1 MTAPAAFECQYRHV
15 AFVLTSICVLIL
27 ALFASVYASIALIED
42 NNTTLEVFLYAA
54 GAILV
59 LVILAAVAGFAT
71 HRWTI
76 EPTGIRVEEKPKVP
90 FLGIT
95 RKRTIAFAD
104 IAALRRLES
113 ALDIVIEIATRDG
126 NVYRVMA
133 KGEYLPALDAFAEQ
147 IRSAAESVGHKPLPM
162 TEGLSFWNRPAGF
175 VVLAVLLIFALLIAF
190 ATGWALLDG
199 GLAQSR
205 SGYFAAIALAL
216 PFGAIYL
223 IYKSLTRRWRVLKLL
238 AKNQTA
244 A

>member
-1 MTAPAAFECQYRHV
+1 MTAPATFECMYRHV
-15 AFVLTSICVLIL
+15 AFVLTSICVLVL
-27 ALFASVYASIALIED
+27 ALFASSYASLAFIED
-42 NNTTLEVFLYAA
+42 GNTSLEVFLYAGGTIFA
-54 GAILV
+54 LI
-59 LVILAAVAGFAT
+59 ILAALAGFAT
-71 HRWTI
+71 HRWTL
-76 EPTGIRVEEKPKVP
+76 EPAGIRIEEKPKVP

-133 KGEYLPALDAFAEQ
+133 KNEFVPALEAFAAQ
-147 IRSAAESVGHKPLPM
+147 LRTAAESVGHKPLPM

-175 VVLAVLLIFALLIAF
+175 VVLTVLLIFATLIAG

-205 SGYFAAIALAL
+205 SGFFAILALAL

-223 IYKSLTRRWRVLKLL
+223 IYKSLTRRRRVLKLL
-238 AKNQTA
+238 AKT
-244 A
+244 

>member
-1 MTAPAAFECQYRHV
+1 MTAPATFECVYRHV
-15 AFVLTSICVLIL
+15 AFVITSVCVLML
-27 ALFASVYASIALIED
+27 ALFASIYASIAFFED
-42 NNTTLEVFLYAA
+42 GNTTLEVFVYAA
-54 GAILV
+54 GTIIV
-59 LVILAAVAGFAT
+59 LVVLAALAGFAT
-71 HRWTI
+71 HRWTL
-76 EPTGIRVEEKPKVP
+76 EPTGVRIEEKPKVP

-104 IAALRRLES
+104 IAALRRVES

-126 NVYRVMA
+126 KVYRVMG
-133 KGEYLPALDAFAEQ
+133 KRELVPALEAFADQ
-147 IRSAAESVGHKPLPM
+147 IRAAAESVGHKPLPM

-175 VVLAVLLIFALLIAF
+175 VVLAVTLIFALLIAA

-216 PFGAIYL
+216 PFGVIYL

-238 AKNQTA
+238 ANG
-244 A
+244 

>member
-1 MTAPAAFECQYRHV
+1 MTAPATFECQYRHV
-15 AFVLTSICVLIL
+15 AFVLTSVCVLVL
-27 ALFASVYASIALIED
+27 ALLASAYASLTFIED
-42 NNTTLEVFLYAA
+42 GNTALEVFLYA
-54 GAILV
+54 GGTIFV
-59 LVILAAVAGFAT
+59 LIVLAAVAAFAK

-76 EPTGIRVEEKPKVP
+76 EPTGIRIEEKPNVP

-113 ALDIVIEIATRDG
+113 ALDTVIEIATRDG

-133 KGEYLPALDAFAEQ
+133 KGEYLPALETFAEQ
-147 IRSAAESVGHKPLPM
+147 VATAAERVGHKPLPM

-175 VVLAVLLIFALLIAF
+175 VVLAVLLIFALLIAV
-190 ATGWALLDG
+190 ATGWALIGG

-205 SGYFAAIALAL
+205 SGFFAVIALAL

-238 AKNQTA
+238 AKN
-244 A
+244 